1 MTTLSCKAEKC
12 IHHDG
17 EGCMLDEVELEPVPA
32 HDDGWMPETL
42 KRSPRLRAVCG
53 DYAEGS

>member
-1 MTTLSCKAEKC
+1 
-12 IHHDG
+12 
-17 EGCMLDEVELEPVPA
+17 MLDEVELEPVPA